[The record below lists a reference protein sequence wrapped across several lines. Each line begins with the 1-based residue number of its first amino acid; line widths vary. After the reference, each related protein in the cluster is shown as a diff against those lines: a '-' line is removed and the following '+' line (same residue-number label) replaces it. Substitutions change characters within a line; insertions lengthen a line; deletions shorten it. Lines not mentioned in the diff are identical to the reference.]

1 MRIEETTDLSIIAQ
15 LESEIPEFERLYS
28 LEKITGRLVGRVFLG
43 LIARDSTN
51 AIAGYKLG
59 YAETPTRFYSWI
71 GGVKP
76 EYRRRGF
83 ARALLRC
90 QEDWCRSRGFKQ
102 IQVWSEN
109 RYRGMLIFLLTEGY
123 DIHGLTGDGAI
134 IFRKHLISC
143 P

>member
-1 MRIEETTDLSIIAQ
+1 MRIEETTDLAVIAQ

-28 LEKITGRLVGRVFLG
+28 LEKITSRLSGRVFLA
-43 LIARDSTN
+43 LLARDAEGT
-51 AIAGYKLG
+51 IAGYKLG

-76 EYRRRGF
+76 ACRRQGL
-83 ARALLRC
+83 ARELLRY
-90 QEDWCRSRGFKQ
+90 QEDWCRCRGFEQ

-123 DIHGLTGDGAI
+123 DIHALTGDGAI
-134 IFRKHLISC
+134 MFRKDLAKD